1 MFLILLQLLL
11 LWIAVVDYK
20 QHRIPNALVLS
31 LVLLGLLRLC
41 GSTENTL
48 LVFLHSL
55 FWLFFLGAISLCTQE
70 SIGMGDAKLIAALAL
85 WYPWSALS
93 EILLLAFFAVLIL
106 SFIMRFKKKRHWT
119 PMQLP
124 LAPFLFFSVLAQ
136 PVMGWSM
143 SQWLL

>member
-1 MFLILLQLLL
+1 
-11 LWIAVVDYK
+11 
-20 QHRIPNALVLS
+20 
-31 LVLLGLLRLC
+31 
-41 GSTENTL
+41 
-48 LVFLHSL
+48 
-55 FWLFFLGAISLCTQE
+55 
-70 SIGMGDAKLIAALAL
+70 MGDAKLIAALAL